1 MDNWEL
7 VFTKQAEIDARKI
20 ASAGLGKQVN
30 KLLDIIKKNPCEPYS
45 PYEKLT
51 GDLHGYYSRRI
62 NVQHR
67 LVYQLLEEAKT
78 IKIIRMWTH
87 YE

>member
-1 MDNWEL
+1 MANWQL
-7 VFTKQAEIDARKI
+7 IFTKQAEKDSRKI
-20 ASAGLGKQVN
+20 ASAGLGKQLI
-30 KLLDIIKKNPCEPYS
+30 KLLDLIKNNPYESYP

-51 GDLHGYYSRRI
+51 GDLAGYYSRRI
-62 NVQHR
+62 NIQHR
-67 LVYQLLEEAKT
+67 LVYQVLEKEKV

>member
-1 MDNWEL
+1 MDKWQL
-7 VFTKQAEIDARKI
+7 VFTKQGVKDARKI
-20 ASAGLGKQVN
+20 ASCGLGKQVN
-30 KLLDIIKKNPCEPYS
+30 KLLDIIQQNPYESYP

-51 GDLHGYYSRRI
+51 GDLKGYYSRKI
-62 NVQHR
+62 NIQHR
-67 LVYQLLEEAKT
+67 LVYQVFEEKKT